1 MNNEWKID
9 KICQYGWKIVEMD
22 ENMIDECMNPQYYEP
37 TVYVVFNVVIST
49 INFSIEY
56 VEHLLKNGN
65 YTKHSKQCGF

>member
-1 MNNEWKID
+1 
-9 KICQYGWKIVEMD
+9 MD